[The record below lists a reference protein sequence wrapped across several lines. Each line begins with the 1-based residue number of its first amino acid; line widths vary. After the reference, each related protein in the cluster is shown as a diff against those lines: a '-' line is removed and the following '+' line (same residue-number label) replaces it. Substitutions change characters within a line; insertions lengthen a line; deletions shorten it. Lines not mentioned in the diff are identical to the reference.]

1 MTSNE
6 TITIEID
13 GDSKVFSE
21 YGIGNDNTNFA
32 SLSTQKTLTLKTT
45 TEKPFIVPATIEQ
58 VYMTSATDVT
68 NSSINVK
75 FNRLVKNNGQPI
87 TSGTAANNLFFIE
100 RTVGTT
106 KIDNIN
112 TGNSNYIQI
121 QI

>member
-1 MTSNE
+1 MYQLQPNLDEIIFNIEYSDPKVTSNE

-58 VYMTSATDVT
+58 VSMTSAIDVS
-68 NSSINVK
+68 NSSINVII
-75 FNRLVKNNGQPI
+75 L
-87 TSGTAANNLFFIE
+87 
-100 RTVGTT
+100 
-106 KIDNIN
+106 ID
-112 TGNSNYIQI
+112 
-121 QI
+121 